1 MGLARFA
8 AREAIHAARRA
19 SYQQQRQQQ
28 RRPVYYRPPV
38 RRPAQK
44 ARGFQVFTGIV
55 MTLLVAAAAWGVI
68 AGIAVL
74 CLHLK
79 HQSGQND
86 LNQLNQST
94 SAPVWDPAKQEWV
107 TP

>member
-28 RRPVYYRPPV
+28 RRPVQYRPPV
-38 RRPAQK
+38 RRTAPTAS
-44 ARGFQVFTGIV
+44 GFQVFVGIV
-55 MTLLVAAAAWGVI
+55 MTLLVAAVAWGAI

-79 HQSGQND
+79 HQSEQND

-94 SAPVWDPAKQEWV
+94 SAPVWNPAKQEWV

>member
-28 RRPVYYRPPV
+28 RRPVQHRPPV

-44 ARGFQVFTGIV
+44 ASGWQIFTGIV
-55 MTLLVAAAAWGVI
+55 MTLLVAAAHG
-68 AGIAVL
+68 GR
-74 CLHLK
+74 
-79 HQSGQND
+79 SRG
-86 LNQLNQST
+86 
-94 SAPVWDPAKQEWV
+94 
-107 TP
+107 

>member
-28 RRPVYYRPPV
+28 QRPVHYRPPV

-44 ARGFQVFTGIV
+44 ASGFQVFTGIV
-55 MTLLVAAAAWGVI
+55 MTLLVAAVAWG
-68 AGIAVL
+68 ASRG
-74 CLHLK
+74 
-79 HQSGQND
+79 
-86 LNQLNQST
+86 
-94 SAPVWDPAKQEWV
+94 
-107 TP
+107 